1 VFDILMTLGEGDCE
15 SVGAG
20 WLAQPANAVSSL
32 AFTVV
37 GLVLVPWA
45 LSPTG
50 RERVIRTLTVVG
62 LVVTGLGSFMY
73 HGPQGSGSQLSHD
86 LSFLL
91 VLVVLAAANLAT
103 GMGWS
108 DRTLAAATLAVV
120 GVFTILLLAIPA
132 ATNVAAGGAIAL
144 VVVGDVTVH
153 RIGQRQ
159 LPWYAIAVG
168 SVALAVPIYAVSRT
182 GGWWCDPTSIL
193 QGHAAWH
200 ILGSV
205 AIGSYAVAT
214 GSVRLGR
221 DR

>member
-1 VFDILMTLGEGDCE
+1 MTLGEGDCE

-20 WLAQPANAVSSL
+20 WLAQPANAVSSI

-37 GLVLVPWA
+37 GLLLVPWA
-45 LSPTG
+45 ISPTG
-50 RERVIRTLTVVG
+50 RERVIRMLTVAG

-91 VLVVLAAANLAT
+91 VLVILSAANLAA

-108 DRTLAAATLAVV
+108 DRTLAATTLGLA
-120 GVFTILLLAIPA
+120 GAFTILLLSVPA
-132 ATNVAAGGAIAL
+132 ATNLAATGAIVL
-144 VVVGDVTVH
+144 IVVGDVTVH
-153 RIGQRQ
+153 RLGSRD

-168 SVALAVPIYAVSRT
+168 SVALAVPIYTLSRT
-182 GGWWCDPTSIL
+182 GGWWCDPASIL

-214 GSVRLGR
+214 GAVRLRR
-221 DR
+221 DRS